1 MGLWV
6 LKHTLEYT
14 NPFYQKCVFFSLF
27 CVLGINIF
35 LSNFLIIFSVF
46 KNIWISKLKE
56 KDVLLKAR
64 EINSTQVFHGE
75 YWNTSW
81 NTLMPKFLRNFKQL
95 QSRLLEK
102 KTVSYLSCKRF
113 FQTACKWINKLQDK
127 DILQQTSIGKWIRRL
142 SIISHIQHKPRKTSL
157 YIYIFYMLNEIKKR
171 IL

>member
-35 LSNFLIIFSVF
+35 LSNFLIILSVF
-46 KNIWISKLKE
+46 KNIWICKLEE
-56 KDVLLKAR
+56 KDVLQKTR

-95 QSRLLEK
+95 QSRPLEK

-113 FQTACKWINKLQDK
+113 FHTACKRINKLEDK
-127 DILQQTSIGKWIRRL
+127 DILQQTRYVMVHRYFMVGTEIYTEIY
-142 SIISHIQHKPRKTSL
+142 T
-157 YIYIFYMLNEIKKR
+157 IYI
-171 IL
+171 

>member
-35 LSNFLIIFSVF
+35 LSNFLIILSVF
-46 KNIWISKLKE
+46 KNIWISKLEE
-56 KDVLLKAR
+56 KDVLQKTR

-95 QSRLLEK
+95 QSRPLEK

-113 FQTACKWINKLQDK
+113 FQTACKWINKLEDK
-127 DILQQTSIGKWIRRL
+127 DILQQTRYVMVHRYFMVGTEIYTEI
-142 SIISHIQHKPRKTSL
+142 HT
-157 YIYIFYMLNEIKKR
+157 IYI
-171 IL
+171 